1 MSFDISIIYQYWPL
15 ILKGFGVTVALF
27 LLSLIL
33 SLVLGVVI
41 AMARQSRLA
50 ILVWIAISYIEIV
63 RNIPFMIQL
72 FLLFF
77 VLPFYGL
84 HMSAF
89 VVGVVALTVYGSAYF
104 AEIVRG
110 AILSVPKGQL
120 ESARAVG
127 MSYRQ
132 AMRQVIFPQMW
143 GYFIPAATNQAI
155 MQVKESS
162 ITSAITVTEMTMAA
176 QIIQGETFSPI
187 EVFVVISVL
196 YWLLSTGISRSAKW
210 SERTLQPYAQRRRP
224 GRVADPGSGP
234 PAYVRNDRP

>member
-1 MSFDISIIYQYWPL
+1 MTFDISIIYQYWPL
-15 ILKGFGVTVALF
+15 ILKGFGVTIALF
-27 LLSLIL
+27 FLSLVL

-50 ILVWIAISYIEIV
+50 ILVWIAICYIELV

-72 FLLFF
+72 FLIFF

-89 VVGVVALTVYGSAYF
+89 VVGVVVLTVYGSAYF

-132 AMRQVIFPQMW
+132 AMRRIIFPQML

-162 ITSAITVTEMTMAA
+162 ITSAITVSEMTMAA

-187 EVFVVISVL
+187 EVFVVISLL
-196 YWLLSTGISRSAKW
+196 YWLLSTGIARFAKW
-210 SERTLQPYAQRRRP
+210 SERTLQPNAQRRYP
-224 GRVADPGSGP
+224 GRDAH
-234 PAYVRNDRP
+234 PASSLPTHARSKRP